1 MNSAKIKTMSADEC
15 MKAIRLLDAKAD
27 VEGRAATKTETALIE
42 KLRNQIHEVDPDSE
56 D

>member
-1 MNSAKIKTMSADEC
+1 MNASHIKTMNADEC

-27 VEGRAATKTETALIE
+27 IAGRAATKAETALIE
-42 KLRNQIHEVDPDSE
+42 KLQNRIHEVDPDRE